1 MKSYFTSDD
10 NELCYIV
17 DRYNKIPSTIIF
29 RTPKKISDLKELV
42 KDWKLERTILS
53 ESKEYRYVSYLYK
66 QPRNFFEWLF
76 RKEPLFIKFSE
87 EFELEEIDSEDY
99 EDLVSEDNITMTV
112 DNSVGE
118 MAGREW
124 SGVTLYH
131 GIIEDPTEL
140 EVYKKIME
148 IPSMEESPKNNL
160 YLTSQGAD
168 GRLFLREFNIKSK
181 IEVDIDLN
189 YNDDFKPIHSLV
201 EERVKSSDKGIIMFH
216 GIPGTGKTSYVKWFL
231 QNTPKKVIFMPPYL
245 ATQLSSPSFI
255 NFVADSCKDSLLV
268 IEDAEEVLAS
278 RSLGGNTAISN
289 LLNITDGLLSDIFN
303 IQILAT
309 FNCKISEIDEAL
321 KRKGRIIAEY
331 EFKEL
336 AVDKAQKLSDKLGF
350 NNQISKPTVLTD
362 VFNQTEQ
369 DFKKK
374 ETGRVGFVK

>member
-87 EFELEEIDSEDY
+87 EFELEEIDLEDY
-99 EDLVSEDNITMTV
+99 EDLVSEDNITMTA
-112 DNSVGE
+112 DDSIGE

-124 SGVTLYH
+124 SGVTLYYR
-131 GIIEDPTEL
+131 IIEDPTEL

-148 IPSMEESPKNNL
+148 IPSMEKSPKNNL
-160 YLTSQGAD
+160 YLTSQDSVGH
-168 GRLFLREFNIKSK
+168 LFLREFNIKSK

-216 GIPGTGKTSYVKWFL
+216 GMPGTGKTSYVKWFL

-374 ETGRVGFVK
+374 EIGRVGFVK

>member
-1 MKSYFTSDD
+1 MKSYFTSEDS
-10 NELCYIV
+10 ELCYISQK
-17 DRYNKIPSTIIF
+17 YNTVPSSIVF

-350 NNQISKPTVLTD
+350 NSQISKPTVLTD

-374 ETGRVGFVK
+374 EIGRVGFVK

>member
-1 MKSYFTSDD
+1 
-10 NELCYIV
+10 
-17 DRYNKIPSTIIF
+17 
-29 RTPKKISDLKELV
+29 
-42 KDWKLERTILS
+42 
-53 ESKEYRYVSYLYK
+53 
-66 QPRNFFEWLF
+66 
-76 RKEPLFIKFSE
+76 
-87 EFELEEIDSEDY
+87 
-99 EDLVSEDNITMTV
+99 
-112 DNSVGE
+112 
-118 MAGREW
+118 
-124 SGVTLYH
+124 
-131 GIIEDPTEL
+131 
-140 EVYKKIME
+140 
-148 IPSMEESPKNNL
+148 
-160 YLTSQGAD
+160 
-168 GRLFLREFNIKSK
+168 
-181 IEVDIDLN
+181 
-189 YNDDFKPIHSLV
+189 
-201 EERVKSSDKGIIMFH
+201 
-216 GIPGTGKTSYVKWFL
+216 
-231 QNTPKKVIFMPPYL
+231 MPPYL

-350 NNQISKPTVLTD
+350 NSQISKPTVLTD

-374 ETGRVGFVK
+374 EIGRVGFVK

>member
-87 EFELEEIDSEDY
+87 EFELEEIDLEDY
-99 EDLVSEDNITMTV
+99 EDLVRTMTA
-112 DNSVGE
+112 DDSIGE

-374 ETGRVGFVK
+374 EIGRVGFVK

>member
-29 RTPKKISDLKELV
+29 RIPKKISDLKELV

-124 SGVTLYH
+124 SGVTLYY

-160 YLTSQGAD
+160 YLTSQDSVGH
-168 GRLFLREFNIKSK
+168 LFLREFNIKSK

-216 GIPGTGKTSYVKWFL
+216 GMPGTGKTSYVKWFL

-350 NNQISKPTVLTD
+350 NSQISKPTVLTD

-374 ETGRVGFVK
+374 EIGRVGFVK

>member
-87 EFELEEIDSEDY
+87 EFELEEIDLEDY
-99 EDLVSEDNITMTV
+99 EDLVSEDNITMTA
-112 DNSVGE
+112 DDSIGE

-124 SGVTLYH
+124 SGVTLYY

-160 YLTSQGAD
+160 YLTSQDSVGH
-168 GRLFLREFNIKSK
+168 LFLREFNIKSK

-216 GIPGTGKTSYVKWFL
+216 GMPGTGKTSYVKWFL

-278 RSLGGNTAISN
+278 RSLGGNTANSN

-374 ETGRVGFVK
+374 EIGRVGFVK

>member
-99 EDLVSEDNITMTV
+99 EDLVSEDNITMTA
-112 DNSVGE
+112 DDSIGE

-124 SGVTLYH
+124 SGVTLYY

-350 NNQISKPTVLTD
+350 NSQISKPTVLTD

-374 ETGRVGFVK
+374 EIGRVGFVK

>member
-87 EFELEEIDSEDY
+87 EFELEEIDLEDY
-99 EDLVSEDNITMTV
+99 EDLVSEDNITMTA
-112 DNSVGE
+112 DDSIGE

-124 SGVTLYH
+124 SGVTLYY

-374 ETGRVGFVK
+374 EIGRVGFVK

>member
-87 EFELEEIDSEDY
+87 EFELEEIDLEDY
-99 EDLVSEDNITMTV
+99 EDLVSEDNITMTA
-112 DNSVGE
+112 DDSIGE

-124 SGVTLYH
+124 SGVTLYY

-148 IPSMEESPKNNL
+148 IPSMEKSPKNNL
-160 YLTSQGAD
+160 YLTSQDSVGH
-168 GRLFLREFNIKSK
+168 LFLREFNIKSK

-216 GIPGTGKTSYVKWFL
+216 GMPGTGKTSYVKWFL

-374 ETGRVGFVK
+374 EIGRVGFVK

>member
-1 MKSYFTSDD
+1 MKSYFTSED

-17 DRYNKIPSTIIF
+17 DRYNKVPSAIIF

-87 EFELEEIDSEDY
+87 EFELEEIDLEDY

-112 DNSVGE
+112 DDSVGE

-140 EVYKKIME
+140 EVYEKIME

-168 GRLFLREFNIKSK
+168 GRLFLREFNLKNK
-181 IEVDIDLN
+181 IEVDLDLN

-350 NNQISKPTVLTD
+350 NSQISKPTVLTD

>member
-87 EFELEEIDSEDY
+87 EFELEEIDLEDY
-99 EDLVSEDNITMTV
+99 EDLVSEDNITMTA
-112 DNSVGE
+112 DDSIGE

-124 SGVTLYH
+124 SGVTLYY

-160 YLTSQGAD
+160 YLTSQDSVGH
-168 GRLFLREFNIKSK
+168 LFLREFNIKSK

-216 GIPGTGKTSYVKWFL
+216 GMPGTGKTSYVKWFL

-374 ETGRVGFVK
+374 EIGRVGFVK